1 MSEEFDVV
9 VIGGGPG
16 GSICST
22 LLARRGRK
30 VLLLERDLFP
40 RFHIGESLTLF
51 APEVFRRLG
60 VYEELAAINYVQK
73 RGLEFV
79 LPDKSKKIYF
89 AERCKQDAH
98 LQPWTFQMPRSKLDA
113 VLLKNAEASGVVV
126 RQQRA
131 VQRVLF
137 EGDRAIGVSYVDLR
151 QNLANQSESV
161 YARWLVDCSGQSGVI
176 NRQLKNKCFNDRLLD
191 DKIAIFSHWTGDFE
205 IVNGEAELNFKLC
218 VHPNRRDWFWWF
230 PIDRNLVS
238 VGVVVDRQSLVNR
251 DCSLEA
257 LFMREAAETPYINEF
272 FANPSLRPVEKFRSV
287 KDFSY
292 RSRRYHGNGWV
303 LAGDS
308 AGFLDPIFSTG
319 LQICFNTSFKMVDV
333 LDTSFDSDEGH
344 DSPAWQEYEAAV
356 NRLYRIN
363 STLVYKFYQ
372 CGIDFEEMERGWSL
386 LTRTEWVSP
395 IFLLR
400 FLYHGAQLILRPRAI
415 IRSWARDVLFGNIQ
429 LGNKI
434 ADLFLVLAENDEE
447 QMNRSQ
453 PNLVARQC
461 FVDLET

>member
-1 MSEEFDVV
+1 MRPEYDVI
-9 VIGGGPG
+9 VIGGGPS
-16 GSICST
+16 GSTCAT

-30 VLLLERDLFP
+30 VLLLERELFP

-51 APEVFRRLG
+51 APDAFRRLG

-89 AERCKQDAH
+89 AERWKQEAH
-98 LQPWTFQMPRSKLDA
+98 QQTWTFQMPRAKLDA

-126 RQQRA
+126 RQQHA

-137 EGDRAIGVSYVDLR
+137 EGDRAVGVSYIDLR
-151 QNLANQSESV
+151 QDSPKQSESV
-161 YARWLVDCSGQSGVI
+161 YGRWLVDCSGQSGVI
-176 NRQLKNKCFNDRLLD
+176 NRQLKNNCFNDRLLE

-205 IVNGEAELNFKLC
+205 IVNGETELNFKLC
-218 VHPNRRDWFWWF
+218 VHRNRRDWFWWF

-238 VGVVVDRQSLVNR
+238 IGVVVDRYSLQNR
-251 DCSLEA
+251 DRSLEE
-257 LFMREAAETPYINEF
+257 LFMREAAETPFISEF
-272 FANPSLRPVEKFRSV
+272 FANPSLRRIEKFRSV
-287 KDFSY
+287 KDFSH

-333 LDTSFDSDEGH
+333 LDMSLDDDRCS
-344 DSPAWQEYEAAV
+344 DSPAWQEYEAV
-356 NRLYRIN
+356 VDRLYRIN
-363 STLVYKFYQ
+363 STLVYKFYE

-386 LTRTEWVSP
+386 LSRTEWVSL

-400 FLYHGAQLILRPRAI
+400 FLYHGAQLVLRPRSIA
-415 IRSWARDVLFGNIQ
+415 RSWARDVIFGNIQ
-429 LGNKI
+429 PGNKI
-434 ADLFLVLAENDEE
+434 ADLFLVLAENYEE
-447 QMNRSQ
+447 LLSRNQAT
-453 PNLVARQC
+453 LVRRHR
-461 FVDLET
+461 FVDL

>member
-1 MSEEFDVV
+1 MSPEYDVI
-9 VIGGGPG
+9 VIGGGPS
-16 GSICST
+16 GSTCST
-22 LLARRGRK
+22 LLARRGRR
-30 VLLLERDLFP
+30 VLLLEREVFP

-51 APEVFRRLG
+51 APEAFRRLG

-89 AERCKQDAH
+89 AERCKQEAR
-98 LQPWTFQMPRSKLDA
+98 QQTWTFQMSRAKLDG
-113 VLLKNAEASGVVV
+113 VLLKNAEANGVIV
-126 RQQRA
+126 RQQHA

-137 EGDRAIGVSYVDLR
+137 EGDRAVGVSYIDLR
-151 QNLANQSESV
+151 QPLPRQPGSV
-161 YARWLVDCSGQSGVI
+161 YARWLVDCSGQNGVI
-176 NRQLKNKCFNDRLLD
+176 NRQLKNNCFNDQLLD

-205 IVNGEAELNFKLC
+205 IVNGETELNFKLC
-218 VHPNRRDWFWWF
+218 VHPNRKDWFWWF

-238 VGVVVDRQSLVNR
+238 IGVVIDRYSMRNR
-251 DCSLEA
+251 DCSLEE
-257 LFMREAAETPYINEF
+257 LFMREAAETPFINEF
-272 FANPSLRPVEKFRSV
+272 FANPSLRRTETFRSV

-333 LDTSFDSDEGH
+333 LDRSLDDGQCLDT
-344 DSPAWQEYEAAV
+344 PAWQEYEAAV
-356 NRLYRIN
+356 DRLYRIN

-372 CGIDFEEMERGWSL
+372 CGIDFEEMERGWCL
-386 LTRTEWVSP
+386 LGGTHWVSP
-395 IFLLR
+395 LFLLR
-400 FLYHGAQLILRPRAI
+400 FLYHGAQLILRPRSI

-429 LGNKI
+429 PGNKI
-434 ADLFLVLAENDEE
+434 AELFLVLNENYEE
-447 QMNRSQ
+447 LSNRNQASRA
-453 PNLVARQC
+453 PRQH